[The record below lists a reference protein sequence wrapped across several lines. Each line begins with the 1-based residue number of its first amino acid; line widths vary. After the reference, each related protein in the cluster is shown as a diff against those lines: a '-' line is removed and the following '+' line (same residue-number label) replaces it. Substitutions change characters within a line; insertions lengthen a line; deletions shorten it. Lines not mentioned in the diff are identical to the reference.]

1 MSNTKVTNDIN
12 KVLDKAIEKWESD
25 DIFILTDTN
34 TYELCLPK
42 LLKSDKLKKSHV
54 ITISAGDDMKNVDS
68 LQQIW
73 AYLSENGATRK
84 SLMINL
90 GGGMITDIGG
100 FAAAT
105 FKRGID
111 YINVS
116 TTLLGA
122 VDAATGGKTGINFLG
137 FKNEIGSFAPAKD
150 VFISVDFF
158 KTLDDKN
165 IRSGYAEML
174 KHALISSKNDWQDV
188 LKFDLEEV
196 DFEELTALLERNSE
210 IKENIVEA
218 DPKEQGI
225 RKALN
230 LGHTFAHAIESWS
243 YTSGNPVL
251 HGYAVAWG
259 LVCELYLSH
268 IKLNFPKEEL
278 LRLKYF
284 VREHY
289 GRYDCGCDD
298 YDELI
303 ELMKHDKK
311 NEKKLII
318 FTLLSNVGEVVI
330 NQTAT
335 NDEIIECLDFLVS

>member
-1 MSNTKVTNDIN
+1 
-12 KVLDKAIEKWESD
+12 
-25 DIFILTDTN
+25 
-34 TYELCLPK
+34 
-42 LLKSDKLKKSHV
+42 
-54 ITISAGDDMKNVDS
+54 
-68 LQQIW
+68 
-73 AYLSENGATRK
+73 
-84 SLMINL
+84 
-90 GGGMITDIGG
+90 
-100 FAAAT
+100 
-105 FKRGID
+105 
-111 YINVS
+111 
-116 TTLLGA
+116 
-122 VDAATGGKTGINFLG
+122 
-137 FKNEIGSFAPAKD
+137 
-150 VFISVDFF
+150 
-158 KTLDDKN
+158 
-165 IRSGYAEML
+165 ML